1 MREPRQCRQFQQVA
15 KEVLQTCP
23 LTTEV
28 IRFFNTNLRN
38 GTTLEVKKIPP
49 TGSTSEGLVVLS
61 NDKATG
67 AQQTF
72 FVDNSP
78 KVNTKLQNDLKN
90 PSLPTSYNPEEVHYP
105 VYEKK
110 PKKPY
115 VKNDD
120 LPKYG
125 EDIIKR
131 EPATTATP
139 PKRQSDDSDEEQ
151 DDEDNSDED
160 EDEEEDDIGRR
171 EDENED
177 EEEDEEFDDVGSS
190 EDDTQYDEGEGES
203 DEEDGSDDDS
213 EKKQPEQNKKVL
225 NLKQQGDHIK
235 LQGGLTNQPNVEII
249 LRQPPKV
256 VAPPKPTLPPGIIRV
271 YGIPQPSFDREFGQV
286 QIGQPVNLF
295 GDEFLDSPPYR
306 RRKPSGRYGH
316 RTSKKAKADE
326 DDELEVA
333 ENVPYNARI
342 PKHPPLE
349 PGITYDGFE
358 GSEEDNKYA
367 YENPQ
372 KHPTA
377 NHGKPLG
384 GIKGGDD
391 DDDDKKNTSAE
402 RTDSSEKKDGD
413 DKDGD
418 DKDGYDNSAEAPIQI
433 STINESPFSP
443 SVQYQVSGSQQPS
456 PHNYGGPNDFYG
468 GSGGGGDVSPSYNQY
483 GSQAIHQYHH
493 SPSPYQNGPVR
504 RPHSY
509 RPLVRPIQIMPDAN
523 IPITGMN
530 FRPSREYM
538 RPGRLYPLYHGR
550 K

>member
-49 TGSTSEGLVVLS
+49 SGGASEGLVVLS
-61 NDKATG
+61 NDQVTG

-72 FVDNSP
+72 FVDNGP
-78 KVNTKLQNDLKN
+78 KVNTRVQNDLKN
-90 PSLPTSYNPEEVHYP
+90 PSIPTSHNPEEVQYP
-105 VYEKK
+105 IYEKQ
-110 PKKPY
+110 PKIHP
-115 VKNDD
+115 KNDNTKND
-120 LPKYG
+120 HPKYG

-131 EPATTATP
+131 DITTPPTP
-139 PKRQSDDSDEEQ
+139 PKRQKEDSEEEQ
-151 DDEDNSDED
+151 DDEENSDED
-160 EDEEEDDIGRR
+160 DDEEEDDIGRK
-171 EDENED
+171 EDEND
-177 EEEDEEFDDVGSS
+177 YEEEDEEFDDAGSS
-190 EDDTQYDEGEGES
+190 EDDTQYDEGES

-213 EKKQPEQNKKVL
+213 ENKKKQPEQNKKVL
-225 NLKQQGDHIK
+225 HLKQQGDHIK

-249 LRQPPKV
+249 LRKPPKV
-256 VAPPKPTLPPGIIRV
+256 IVPPKPTLPPGIIRV
-271 YGIPQPSFDREFGQV
+271 YGVPQPSFDREFGQI

-295 GDEFLDSPPYR
+295 GDEFLDSPPYKR
-306 RRKPSGRYGH
+306 RRIPARYGH
-316 RTSKKAKADE
+316 RTSKKAKTGE
-326 DDELEVA
+326 DDELDVA

-349 PGITYDGFE
+349 PGIVHDGDE
-358 GSEEDNKYA
+358 GSDEDNKYA
-367 YENPQ
+367 YENPK

-402 RTDSSEKKDGD
+402 RNESTEK
-413 DKDGD
+413 KDGD
-418 DKDGYDNSAEAPIQI
+418 DKDGYDNSGEAPIQI
-433 STINESPFSP
+433 STINEPPFSP
-443 SVQYQVSGSQQPS
+443 SVQYQISGSQQPS
-456 PHNYGGPNDFYG
+456 PHNYGGPIDFYG
-468 GSGGGGDVSPSYNQY
+468 GAGGSGGDASPSYSQY

-509 RPLVRPIQIMPDAN
+509 RPLVRPIQIMPDVN
-523 IPITGMN
+523 VPITGMN
-530 FRPSREYM
+530 FRPSRDYM